1 MGLVVGLVGGLG
13 LFFVWR
19 SCWLVEEPAGPRGA
33 GPVRRGIATLRDA
46 LVQAGLGGLGVHG
59 FVGLSLAAF
68 LLGSVVLLALTR
80 SPVVALTLGVVLSLT
95 PLLIVRQM
103 ADRRRERLREVWP
116 EVVDHIASGIRAGL
130 SLPEALA
137 QVGEKG
143 PEELRDPFTAFGRDF
158 QASGN
163 FGSALDRLKDRMADP
178 VADRI
183 AEALRLTR
191 EVGGTDL
198 GRLLRTLS
206 AFLREDAVTRG
217 ELRARQSWT
226 VSAARLALAA
236 PWIVL
241 LLMATRADGADA
253 YNSTAGVVIVIGG
266 AGLSIVAYWVMT
278 MIARLPVDERVL
290 R

>member
-13 LFFVWR
+13 LFYVWR
-19 SCWLVEEPAGPRGA
+19 SFWIVEVPAGPRGDGA
-33 GPVRRGIATLRDA
+33 IRRGLGSLRDT
-46 LVQAGLGGLGVHG
+46 LVQAGLDSLGVLG
-59 FVGLSLAAF
+59 FVGLSVAAL
-68 LLGSVVLLALTR
+68 LLGSVLLLALTH
-80 SPVVALTLGVVLSLT
+80 SPVVALTLGFVLSLM
-95 PLLIVRQM
+95 PFLVVRQM

-116 EVVDHIASGIRAGL
+116 EVVDHIASGVRAGL

-143 PEELRDPFTAFGRDF
+143 PEELREPFTAFARDF

-163 FGSALDRLKDRMADP
+163 FGAALDRLKDRMADP

-217 ELRARQSWT
+217 ELKARQSWT

-241 LLMATRADGADA
+241 LLMATRADAVDA
-253 YNSTAGVVIVIGG
+253 YNSTAGAVIVIGG
-266 AGLSIVAYWVMT
+266 AGLSVVAYWVMT
-278 MIARLPVDERVL
+278 LIARLPVDERVL